1 MAERK
6 QHLLNK
12 DQVVSI
18 EPPVISGSNGKS
30 QHCPNCGADFG
41 GEYCH
46 HCGQRKIHRHEH
58 TIKHFAGHLV
68 HEFTHL
74 DSNKIFKT
82 LFALLFRPGLLTA
95 EYLAGRKG
103 RYINPIRIY
112 LTFSALYFLFAWGT
126 LADIRGGSVER
137 TARNQ
142 STVAMARQKG
152 MEPRALADKIH
163 QKAEKYAAVL
173 RFASVL
179 VSGLFLS
186 LFYFS
191 TKRYYVE
198 HLIFSLHFYSFD
210 FFLKS
215 LFALLFIVFSAVG
228 IKLPTLVLNSFY
240 PLAFVYLILALRRSY
255 PQKLPITA
263 VKGVA
268 LFICETLLFIAV
280 NIAGFVIAFTLV

>member
-1 MAERK
+1 MDSETVE
-6 QHLLNK
+6 
-12 DQVVSI
+12 QVVSI
-18 EPPVISGSNGKS
+18 EQPIISSPNG
-30 QHCPNCGADFG
+30 QPQDCPNCGADLK
-41 GEYCH
+41 GEYCRQ
-46 HCGQRKIHRHEH
+46 CGQKKIHRHEF
-58 TIKHFAGHLV
+58 TLRHFAGHLV
-68 HEFTHL
+68 HEVTHL

-126 LADIRGGSVER
+126 LADVRGGSVER
-137 TARNQ
+137 TARNS

-152 MEPRALADKIH
+152 MEPRALAEKIH

-215 LFALLFIVFSAVG
+215 LFALLFIIFGVVG
-228 IKLPTLVLNSFY
+228 IKLPTLVLNAFY
-240 PLAFVYLILALRRSY
+240 PLAFAYLLFAVLRAY
-255 PQKLPITA
+255 PQKWTITA
-263 VKGVA
+263 VKAVA
-268 LFICETLLFIAV
+268 LFICESLLFIAV
-280 NIAGFVIAFTLV
+280 NIAGFIIAFVLV